1 MVMKSVQIGQ
11 NWEEKWMVF
20 TISTPAE
27 AHSCFFLEICLTN
40 KFHHRGQGYFL
51 NRLVKSLTM
60 KT

>member
-1 MVMKSVQIGQ
+1 LGRNVDGFYYFNTSR
-11 NWEEKWMVF
+11 
-20 TISTPAE
+20 STQLL
-27 AHSCFFLEICLTN
+27 FLEICLTN